1 MTKSNLVDCTMN
13 TPGGEQS
20 VLGDEQGIRP
30 LACERCESFI
40 DLAAGAGAHDLDLQA
55 HGLPSRLQI
64 AQRDLCGGDGC
75 RVDQDGHA
83 GCARHH
89 PKYKQRADHPWTRDE
104 VRDPRQLAKH
114 NTPTGVLSLKLR
126 RSARSRNAHEA
137 HMRDLAGRLEFT
149 VEETDG
155 RFTLIRTVDVPEP
168 VREKHLT
175 LSEAED
181 LLATWKLPAPPK
193 RIPLCHP
200 TSATFSAWPSDCPN
214 AAVATVHLAVSR
226 SATAILPPWS
236 RCPITPHQCWGM

>member
-1 MTKSNLVDCTMN
+1 MN

-89 PKYKQRADHPWTRDE
+89 PKYKQRHAWTRDE
-104 VRDPRQLAKH
+104 VRDLRQLAKH

-168 VREKHLT
+168 VREEHLT
-175 LSEAED
+175 FSEAED
-181 LLATWKLPAPPK
+181 LLALGSFRRLRRGYRYVTQRLQRSQPG
-193 RIPLCHP
+193 R
-200 TSATFSAWPSDCPN
+200 
-214 AAVATVHLAVSR
+214 ATVPTRPSPR
-226 SATAILPPWS
+226 SIS
-236 RCPITPHQCWGM
+236 RCRGRRPRSCPLGLDAPSRPITPHQCWGR